1 MQLINYLVY
10 HRYVLEQMLSK
21 KVYISLATNS
31 LRRKIQYLPK
41 VQAFLSSIGRN
52 SVETADGYKTSLV
65 HFQDFLSS
73 NHNNHTLESIL
84 QAFSTDGKRGSI
96 DVYEVLEGFIAFI
109 QQQKKVNASS
119 LNQYL
124 NGIRS
129 YLAYYDVYVIPAKFK
144 RKVKVP
150 KVYREEEQPLDVKD
164 IRQILLNCHNRRLKA
179 YLLVLA
185 SAGTRAV
192 EACAIRLRDVD
203 FSTRPTKIHIRK
215 EYAKTRVARDI
226 YISDEATKYLKDWIF
241 FKYRISSNSI
251 NDDNNNQA
259 YQVNDGAG
267 DDEIS
272 QKRLYNIIKQKP
284 NSLAF
289 QGQINNSHV
298 APQSIYL
305 KLAIEFQ
312 RLLEV
317 SGFNERKEG
326 MKRRKITLHSFRRFV
341 KTTLSDCAGKEYSE
355 WFLGHAKSGY
365 YVSKSQVRSASYAE
379 KCMRYITFL
388 DYSTLEV
395 AEKRVEAQLAQKD
408 QQIELMREQL
418 SLLQE
423 RHKQRENEFAE
434 LKSAVA
440 FLSDKVNAAI
450 IANESSSKVI
460 SDQKGIPKEI
470 EFTSPTAVNAKAD
483 ITR

>member
-1 MQLINYLVY
+1 MSRIPLQSLSRL
-10 HRYVLEQMLSK
+10 HRE
-21 KVYISLATNS
+21 IDD
-31 LRRKIQYLPK
+31 LPK
-41 VQAFLSSIGRN
+41 VQAFLSSIRRN
-52 SVETADGYKTSLV
+52 SAKTAIGYKTSLV
-65 HFQDFLSS
+65 YFQVFVSS
-73 NHNNHTLESIL
+73 RYNHTLESIL
-84 QAFSTDGKRGSI
+84 QAFSVGEKEQKRSLV
-96 DVYEVLEGFIAFI
+96 DVYEVLEGFIAFM
-109 QQQKKVNASS
+109 QQEKNVNASS

-150 KVYREEEQPLDVKD
+150 KVYSEEEQPLDVKD
-164 IRQILLNCHNRRLKA
+164 IRTILLNCHNRRLKA

-192 EACAIRLRDVD
+192 ETCAIRLRDID

-215 EYAKTRVARDI
+215 EYAKTRVGRDI

-241 FKYRISSNSI
+241 FKYRIPNNSSSN
-251 NDDNNNQA
+251 NDDDIHHLSV
-259 YQVNDGAG
+259 VND
-267 DDEIS
+267 DDNIS
-272 QKRLYNIIKQKP
+272 QNILYHIIKQKP

-289 QGQINNSHV
+289 QGQLNNPHII
-298 APQSIYL
+298 PQSIYV
-305 KLAIEFQ
+305 KLVIEFQ

-317 SGFNERKEG
+317 AGFSDRKEG
-326 MKRRKITLHSFRRFV
+326 MKRRKITPHSFRRFV
-341 KTTLSDCAGKEYSE
+341 KTTISDCAGKEYSE
-355 WFLGHAKSGY
+355 WFLGHAKSSY
-365 YVSKSQVRSASYAE
+365 YVSKSQARSATYTE
-379 KCMRYITFL
+379 KCMKYLTFL

-408 QQIELMREQL
+408 QQIEIMKDQL

-423 RHKQRENEFAE
+423 RHKQREGEFAE

-450 IANESSSKVI
+450 IANEPSSKVI
-460 SDQKGIPKEI
+460 TNKNDVPKAIQFTTMNNSATAEI
-470 EFTSPTAVNAKAD
+470 VKKC
-483 ITR
+483 

>member
-1 MQLINYLVY
+1 VTQRPLQTLNKLHKEIDG
-10 HRYVLEQMLSK
+10 
-21 KVYISLATNS
+21 
-31 LRRKIQYLPK
+31 LPK
-41 VQAFLSSIGRN
+41 VQAFLSSISRN
-52 SVETADGYKTSLV
+52 SSRTARGYKTGLV
-65 HFQDFLSS
+65 YFQEFLS
-73 NHNNHTLESIL
+73 NRYNHTLESIL
-84 QAFSTDGKRGSI
+84 QVFSRGEKLGSI
-96 DVYEVLEGFIAFI
+96 DIYEVLEGFIAFM
-109 QQQKKVNASS
+109 QQEKKVYASS

-179 YLLVLA
+179 YLLLLA

-192 EACAIRLRDVD
+192 ESCAIRLRDID
-203 FSTRPTKIHIRK
+203 FSTRPTRIHIRK
-215 EYAKTRVARDI
+215 EYAKTRVARDV

-241 FKYRISSNSI
+241 FKYRLRSDST
-251 NDDNNNQA
+251 DDDSHVH
-259 YQVNDGAG
+259 QVSDGTADG
-267 DDEIS
+267 DEIS
-272 QKRLYNIIKQKP
+272 ERRLYHIIKQKP
-284 NSLAF
+284 NSLTF

-298 APQSIYL
+298 APESIYL
-305 KLAIEFQ
+305 KLIMEFQ

-317 SGFNERKEG
+317 AGFSERKEG
-326 MKRRKITLHSFRRFV
+326 MKRRKITLHSLRRFV
-341 KTTLSDCAGKEYSE
+341 KTTLSDCASKEYSE
-355 WFLGHAKSGY
+355 WFLGHAKSSY
-365 YVSKSQVRSASYAE
+365 YISKPQIRAATYAE
-379 KCMRYITFL
+379 RCMKYLTFL

-408 QQIELMREQL
+408 QQIELMRDQL

-423 RHKQRENEFAE
+423 RSKQRENEFAE

-450 IANESSSKVI
+450 IANEPSSKVI
-460 SDQKGIPKEI
+460 HDQKGVPKGI
-470 EFTSPTAVNAKAD
+470 EFTSTIIGNAKAE
-483 ITR
+483 IIK